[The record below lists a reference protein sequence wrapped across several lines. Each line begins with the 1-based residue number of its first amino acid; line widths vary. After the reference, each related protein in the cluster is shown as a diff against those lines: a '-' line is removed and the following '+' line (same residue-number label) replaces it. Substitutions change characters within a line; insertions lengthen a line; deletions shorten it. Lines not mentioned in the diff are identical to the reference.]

1 MKLFRRLLVGAAI
14 VGVLAYVMV
23 LGVMYVFQRDFQ
35 YDRSGRLLALSE
47 TKLTSAQLVSIPSAD
62 GSSVAGWY
70 QAPRVPL
77 FPVIL
82 FFRGNSQSFSR
93 EHERFETWADAG
105 YGFLAFDYRGFPGS
119 PGELT
124 ESNVL
129 ADSVAAYDWLA
140 AKGSPIL
147 LWGRSLGSGPAT
159 YVASQR
165 DAKALLLETPFISAV
180 SVAAERYGFLPVGLL
195 MHDQYRVDQWIK
207 DVEEPVFV
215 AHGTADRTI
224 SVSNGKKVYELASNK
239 AGLWIEDGADHTELW
254 ERGLWG
260 KARGFFH
267 KVLDLTTI
275 VVRPGGEIPSSR
287 E

>member
-70 QAPRVPL
+70 EAPATGM
-77 FPVIL
+77 PVIL

-93 EHERFETWADAG
+93 EHERFETWVDAG

-124 ESNVL
+124 ETNVL
-129 ADSVAAYDWLA
+129 ADALAAYDWLA
-140 AKGSPIL
+140 AKGFPIL

-159 YVASQR
+159 FVASVR
-165 DAKALLLETPFISAV
+165 EAKALLLETPFVSAV

-195 MHDQYRVDQWIK
+195 MHDQYRVDQWLPE
-207 DVEEPVFV
+207 VTEPVYV

-224 SVSNGKKVYELASNK
+224 SVGNGEKVYELAPVK
-239 AGLWIEDGADHTELW
+239 AGLWIEPGADHTDLW
-254 ERGLWG
+254 KRGLWDH
-260 KARGFFH
+260 ARTFFESV
-267 KVLDLTTI
+267 K
-275 VVRPGGEIPSSR
+275 
-287 E
+287 